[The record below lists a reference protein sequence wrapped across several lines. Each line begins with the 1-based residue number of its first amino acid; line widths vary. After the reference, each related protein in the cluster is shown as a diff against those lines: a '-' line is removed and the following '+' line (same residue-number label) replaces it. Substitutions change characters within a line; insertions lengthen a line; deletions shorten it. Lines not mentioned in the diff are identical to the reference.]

1 MPDKISRK
9 KIAAGYAAVIAL
21 VCAGA
26 LVSQQT
32 SAPPASLAAIEFPAV
47 MRQNVVAGKTPIGT
61 QIEARLAIATLEN
74 GTVIPKDAVLSGEV
88 IESVAKSGSA
98 PSRLAVRMDSAR
110 WKNGDVPIKV
120 YLTRW
125 YYPAPALSP
134 QNLAYGPTDAEH
146 TPKKWNGDGPYYDP
160 NSPAYQPL
168 PGSDPNKN
176 PGRVPNSA
184 DHRTLMKNVESLRSS
199 DGSVVLTSTR
209 SNLKIDKS
217 TTYVFAASDLSPA
230 N

>member
-9 KIAAGYAAVIAL
+9 MIAAGYAAVIAL
-21 VCAGA
+21 LCATP
-26 LVSQQT
+26 LLSQQA
-32 SAPPASLAAIEFPAV
+32 SAPPPSLAAIEFPAL
-47 MRQNVVAGKTPIGT
+47 MRQNLVAGKTPVGT

-88 IESVAKSGSA
+88 IESVAKSGSTPA
-98 PSRLAVRMDSAR
+98 RLAVRMDSAQ
-110 WKNGDVPIKV
+110 WKTGAVPIKV
-120 YLTRW
+120 YLTAW
-125 YYPAPALSP
+125 YYPAPTMSP

-146 TPKKWNGDGPYYDP
+146 TPRKWNGEGPYYDP

-176 PGRVPNSA
+176 PKVPSSS
-184 DHRTLMKNVESLRSS
+184 DHRILMKNVESLRSR
-199 DGSVVLTSTR
+199 DGGVVLTSTH

-217 TTYVFAASDLSPA
+217 TTYVFAGSDLSPA